1 MRKDGERSM
10 AELGLVNLKRI
21 RDSLTGLKEQLDFLR
36 FRVFDLGHE
45 RETGTFTGE
54 CSRLDLFEIARCL
67 PPRTEWGL
75 AAFDNVRNEVRSRF
89 GLSSKAFARALD
101 MIQRNPEM
109 GAMIGV
115 EFSLAHLTD
124 DKVLQLLGAWG
135 ALFPPRPAVAGPI
148 LSSIVPPMSREE
160 RVQIGRQHATTDAD
174 ILEMINDDE
183 LADLETIFYIGRDE
197 RYGEHYAD
205 RLTAKKRE
213 HAVHGDRRSKLH
225 HLTSKG
231 NLAQMLAAGSIRLG
245 RPRLANRIYAWRP
258 DLFPS
263 G

>member
-1 MRKDGERSM
+1 M

-45 RETGTFTGE
+45 RATGTFTGE

-67 PPRTEWGL
+67 PPRADWGL

-89 GLSSKAFARALD
+89 GLSFRALARALD

-109 GAMIGV
+109 GAMIGI

-124 DKVLQLLGAWG
+124 DKVMQLLGAWG
-135 ALFPPRPAVAGPI
+135 TLFPPRPAVVGPL
-148 LSSIVPPMSREE
+148 LSRIVPPMRRED
-160 RVQIGRQHATTDAD
+160 RIRIGRQHATVDAD
-174 ILEMINDDE
+174 ILEMINDDD

-205 RLTAKKRE
+205 RLAAIKRE
-213 HAVHGDRRSKLH
+213 HAVNGDRRSELH

-231 NLAQMLAAGSIRLG
+231 NLAQMVAAGSIRLG
-245 RPRLANRIYAWRP
+245 RPMLAKRIKAWRSDIFLP
-258 DLFPS
+258 A